1 VIASLAGCEMK
12 IFDESNNDVIEAIN
26 KDLDSCDMTM
36 TEEMA
41 MYIGLGIGLD
51 DVRFRRKYKAVAASN
66 KMVLFYKEDAD
77 DLSKCPIT
85 WRCPKRSLQLKRASH
100 DYLSKLAWMKVP
112 IILGSGRGIRGIAF
126 SSLPLGTVWVRNS
139 IDGFKRSFRLDG
151 RSVAGSGCVAVST
164 KRLLASLPHSSKEWP
179 VWVRCAMSPKES
191 MGNQPEML
199 VIEPASGKWMVA
211 MSIVRLENLKGY
223 IK

>member
-1 VIASLAGCEMK
+1 MK
-12 IFDESNNDVIEAIN
+12 IFDESNNEVIEAIN
-26 KDLDSCDMTM
+26 KDLDSCDVTM

-85 WRCPKRSLQLKRASH
+85 WRCPKRSLQLKRASL
-100 DYLSKLAWMKVP
+100 DYLSKLAWIKVP
-112 IILGSGRGIRGIAF
+112 VILGSGRGIRGVAF

-139 IDGFKRSFRLDG
+139 NDGFKRSFRLDG
-151 RSVAGSGCVAVST
+151 RSVAGSGCVAVSIR
-164 KRLLASLPHSSKEWP
+164 RLLASLPHASKEWP

-191 MGNQPEML
+191 MGSQPEML

-211 MSIVRLENLKGY
+211 MSTVPLTNLKNRGY